1 MVTFNKEECIIK
13 NSDNSTLFTR
23 TRKNNLYEIN
33 LSDLSN
39 QNVTCL
45 MTVEDEREIWHKKL
59 GHLSLKYISKLSK
72 RDLVKGL
79 PKISWKTH
87 IICESCQQGKQ
98 LKSSFKSKNVVS
110 TTRPLELLHIDL
122 FGPTQTQSLGGKRYG
137 FVIIDDYS
145 RFTWVYF
152 LAHKHESFKVFKYS
166 TRECKMKKAFALLL
180 SEVTMEQNS

>member
-1 MVTFNKEECIIK
+1 
-13 NSDNSTLFTR
+13 
-23 TRKNNLYEIN
+23 
-33 LSDLSN
+33 
-39 QNVTCL
+39 

-87 IICESCQQGKQ
+87 LLCESCQQGKQ

-122 FGPTQTQSLGGKRYG
+122 FGPTQIQSLGGKRYG
-137 FVIIDDYS
+137 FVIVDDYS

-152 LAHKHESFKVFKYS
+152 LSHNHGSFKVF
-166 TRECKMKKAFALLL
+166 EIFCKR
-180 SEVTMEQNS
+180 VQNEKGFCIASVRSDHGTEFMNA